1 MHWHPNADEWQYYV
15 KGSAQMTVFNAG
27 PKAVTTNFKA
37 GDVGYVK
44 RSLGHYIKNIGDSD
58 LVFLEVF
65 ALGRLHGH
73 FVGGLVV
80 AHAAGHRRGPSRPL
94 RRGHRQGAEAGQR
107 RGASL
112 MSADATRPD
121 APAPGAPTRREIASG
136 FGVLAV
142 LGLAHAARAQSAARA
157 LAPAGMQPASQGP
170 RIFLTD
176 AEAAFVEAA
185 VGAADPGRW
194 RRAGRH
200 RSWRT
205 QFHRQATRRSLGPR
219 ASACSPAGLSIRRP
233 RRNTAISSPTCRPN
247 CSAVPWRRSP
257 ASPTA
262 PHFPTA
268 SPQTQDHFLSS
279 QLENGGAGDL
289 DGVPAAL
296 FFEHLLDLTVQGYF
310 SDPAYGGNKDMV
322 SWKAIGF
329 PGAYDA
335 YRDTVGQH
343 GKTFEIGP
351 FAMSDHDAMPADDMA
366 GMEKQ
371 K

>member
-1 MHWHPNADEWQYYV
+1 
-15 KGSAQMTVFNAG
+15 
-27 PKAVTTNFKA
+27 
-37 GDVGYVK
+37 
-44 RSLGHYIKNIGDSD
+44 
-58 LVFLEVF
+58 
-65 ALGRLHGH
+65 
-73 FVGGLVV
+73 
-80 AHAAGHRRGPSRPL
+80 
-94 RRGHRQGAEAGQR
+94 
-107 RGASL
+107 
-112 MSADATRPD
+112 MSADAPRPD

-185 VGAADPGRW
+185 VGRLIPADGDGPGAIEAGVPNFVDKQLGGAWGAGERLFTGGPFDPSAAPQYGYQLPYLPSDLF
-194 RRAGRH
+194 RRAMAALA
-200 RSWRT
+200 
-205 QFHRQATRRSLGPR
+205 RQPDGA
-219 ASACSPAGLSIRRP
+219 A
-233 RRNTAISSPTCRPN
+233 
-247 CSAVPWRRSP
+247 
-257 ASPTA
+257 
-262 PHFPTA
+262 FPTA